1 MKLKNTVALFL
12 SLLLMTNAF
21 ITANAAVGESVGA
34 DPTYAELYCSKTAKE
49 AIDGDVLEQVCDL
62 LVNRLEPQAV
72 NLLLDKMPAI
82 KAAAEQGGL
91 SREIGMYVYYG
102 RGDYDCYAHFID
114 GTAAAST
121 SICPIEDDDDNNT
134 LGQIIAFNAKSIVK
148 KDEGGNSYID
158 TDSHEWLRFE
168 YAVLHELVHA
178 MMNDYNRA
186 GMMGYNDP
194 DSINIGYNDIRKI
207 RNEYIKLLSFP
218 EWFVEGTASVIGD
231 GYDQVEDIYETF
243 KNTDGVFTA
252 ESVLNAYLD
261 NQYHTLKSGS
271 LMAGYVSGYLAIFYL
286 SDLAAK
292 QNPEVGAAITET
304 NGDFHM
310 DNQKLLYGFNDILSR
325 LHSGETLDGII
336 YNLTDGRFAD
346 TADFEN
352 RFIRGEQVDDAFVG
366 DEETIGLCVNILNY
380 FDGLTKAHKET
391 ANGSFLVPFENVG
404 AFPFEIDS
412 DAQADFYKANGSNDY
427 VVSVNPDVPYSD
439 GGRSVCGKDVPT
451 YAQMKVL
458 AEEMSAAE
466 WETIKDFDWVNASI
480 DDAAEKL
487 GGLKYPIS
495 NTRKALQCMEARE
508 DFSMVLYQVGDISY
522 DFRAI
527 LSQSGYPDDW
537 YWYDPLYGDVDGDGA
552 ITISDATI
560 IQRAG
565 IDLKQLSTFQK
576 ELADVNGDGRVSVLD
591 TTCIQKYLAEYV
603 SGYGITGKSYYE
615 GW

>member
-72 NLLLDKMPAI
+72 NLLLDKLPAI

-91 SREIGMYVYYG
+91 SSEIGMYVYYG

-121 SICPIEDDDDNNT
+121 SICPIEDDDDNIT

-231 GYDQVEDIYETF
+231 GYDQVDDIYETF

-336 YNLTDGRFAD
+336 YNLTDGS
-346 TADFEN
+346 
-352 RFIRGEQVDDAFVG
+352 G
-366 DEETIGLCVNILNY
+366 
-380 FDGLTKAHKET
+380 
-391 ANGSFLVPFENVG
+391 
-404 AFPFEIDS
+404 
-412 DAQADFYKANGSNDY
+412 FYRIY
-427 VVSVNPDVPYSD
+427 QCQ
-439 GGRSVCGKDVPT
+439 GRS
-451 YAQMKVL
+451 
-458 AEEMSAAE
+458 
-466 WETIKDFDWVNASI
+466 
-480 DDAAEKL
+480 
-487 GGLKYPIS
+487 
-495 NTRKALQCMEARE
+495 
-508 DFSMVLYQVGDISY
+508 
-522 DFRAI
+522 
-527 LSQSGYPDDW
+527 
-537 YWYDPLYGDVDGDGA
+537 
-552 ITISDATI
+552 
-560 IQRAG
+560 QR
-565 IDLKQLSTFQK
+565 DRS
-576 ELADVNGDGRVSVLD
+576 
-591 TTCIQKYLAEYV
+591 
-603 SGYGITGKSYYE
+603 
-615 GW
+615 

>member
-91 SREIGMYVYYG
+91 SSEIGMYVYYG

-231 GYDQVEDIYETF
+231 GYDQVDDIYETF

-292 QNPEVGAAITET
+292 QNPEVGAAQDQRKRLRVQ
-304 NGDFHM
+304 GR
-310 DNQKLLYGFNDILSR
+310 GFQGRKGPRRLRGNFRRRRRLQEGAYSR
-325 LHSGETLDGII
+325 AYARDAGGGRPPGVRARRVSARRDRVPQAEKGVEAEVRQEKEAQAPGVSRR
-336 YNLTDGRFAD
+336 GRF
-346 TADFEN
+346 
-352 RFIRGEQVDDAFVG
+352 
-366 DEETIGLCVNILNY
+366 
-380 FDGLTKAHKET
+380 
-391 ANGSFLVPFENVG
+391 LV
-404 AFPFEIDS
+404 
-412 DAQADFYKANGSNDY
+412 
-427 VVSVNPDVPYSD
+427 
-439 GGRSVCGKDVPT
+439 
-451 YAQMKVL
+451 
-458 AEEMSAAE
+458 
-466 WETIKDFDWVNASI
+466 
-480 DDAAEKL
+480 
-487 GGLKYPIS
+487 
-495 NTRKALQCMEARE
+495 
-508 DFSMVLYQVGDISY
+508 
-522 DFRAI
+522 
-527 LSQSGYPDDW
+527 
-537 YWYDPLYGDVDGDGA
+537 
-552 ITISDATI
+552 
-560 IQRAG
+560 
-565 IDLKQLSTFQK
+565 
-576 ELADVNGDGRVSVLD
+576 
-591 TTCIQKYLAEYV
+591 
-603 SGYGITGKSYYE
+603 
-615 GW
+615 